1 MLNIIKVGSP
11 DDKILKKKAK
21 RVAKVDDNIRNICF
35 DMAETMINNSGV
47 GLSGN
52 QVGILKRIIIIV
64 DSDEHKIIAN
74 DKVPVN
80 YKVMINPEIV
90 EYSTERCDM
99 MEGCLSI
106 PGEEIYMNRPEKIKI
121 KYRGIYGNLN
131 YEFHDGLTSRIIQHE
146 IDHLD
151 GILMNNK

>member
-11 DDKILKKKAK
+11 DDKVLRKKAK
-21 RVAKVDDNIRNICF
+21 RVAKVDDNIRNICYN
-35 DMAETMINNSGV
+35 MAATMIHNEGV

-52 QVGILKRIIIIV
+52 QVGILKRIIVIV
-64 DSDEHKIIAN
+64 DGKEQEIIAN
-74 DKVPVN
+74 NKVLLN

-106 PGEEIYMNRPEKIKI
+106 PGEQIYINRPEKIKI
-121 KYRGIYGNLN
+121 KYRDMGGNPI

-151 GILMNNK
+151 GVLMNNK